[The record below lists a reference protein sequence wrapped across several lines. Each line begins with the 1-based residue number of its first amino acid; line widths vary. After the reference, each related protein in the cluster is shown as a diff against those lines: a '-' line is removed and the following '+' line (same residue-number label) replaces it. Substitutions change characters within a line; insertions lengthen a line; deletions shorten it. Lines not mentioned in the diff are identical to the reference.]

1 MPVVTAKTYSASK
14 RSPSAA
20 ASKRLTCSGAS
31 VCRGRRG
38 ACGGSTS
45 EATLHGTA
53 SHRTACSKARCNSA
67 WTFGVDVAD
76 AHWTESSRPQ
86 LTVELLQVLRGQPG
100 KRNPSEPR
108 DHVTA
113 KIAPTGQRGWG
124 APCLPDHGAREP
136 GPQKVGQGACA
147 VRRRQAPIV
156 RLQCL
161 PKLAGH
167 QCPGRPITVL
177 PAAVRPRDLGDP
189 SAIGPLVR
197 GALAVGALAAAW
209 V

>member
-1 MPVVTAKTYSASK
+1 M
-14 RSPSAA
+14 
-20 ASKRLTCSGAS
+20 
-31 VCRGRRG
+31 
-38 ACGGSTS
+38 
-45 EATLHGTA
+45 
-53 SHRTACSKARCNSA
+53 
-67 WTFGVDVAD
+67 DVAD

-113 KIAPTGQRGWG
+113 KIAPVLGNGGG
-124 APCLPDHGAREP
+124 AHRAFQTTEP
-136 GPQKVGQGACA
+136 GPQKVGQGACV